1 MFCEFLQA
9 ELQAEKC
16 KLEETLDIAEK
27 QVEEW
32 KKIRHCHDYQ
42 HDALQRQ
49 VLELTAA
56 SEDKATIGKNY

>member
-1 MFCEFLQA
+1 MQA
-9 ELQAEKC
+9 ELRIEKS
-16 KLEETLDIAEK
+16 KLEEELDIAEK

-32 KKIRHCHDYQ
+32 KKVRHCHDYQ

-56 SEDKATIGKNY
+56 SEDKATIGKH